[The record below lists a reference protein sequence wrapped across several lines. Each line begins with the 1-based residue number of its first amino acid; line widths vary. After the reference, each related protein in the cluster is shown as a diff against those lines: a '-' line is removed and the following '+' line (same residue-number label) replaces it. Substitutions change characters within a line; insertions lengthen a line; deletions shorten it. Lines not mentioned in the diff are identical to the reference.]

1 MEYMFEY
8 SDLYIMINQN
18 NLNKMND
25 IKLHVFEY
33 LEATFKTYN

>member
-25 IKLHVFEY
+25 INI
-33 LEATFKTYN
+33 TCI